1 LSPEQI
7 GRYVILRTL
16 GRGAMGIVYLARD
29 PQIERE
35 LALKTIRFDTAEKS
49 FGADEAKARFL
60 KEARISGRLQH
71 PHIVTVFD
79 VGEDQGT
86 LYLAMELVQGGSFS
100 QRLSDPVGFPMRD
113 RIRVVAEV
121 AEALAHAH
129 ERGVLHRDVKPANI
143 LLSPTLSAKVTDF
156 GIGKL
161 LTGDTEL
168 TSTGQMVGSPAY
180 MSPEQIKGEK
190 LDARTDIFSLGIV
203 LYQAVTLRKP
213 FPADTLTT
221 LVYQILHEEPPDP
234 SLVSKDVPEG
244 LREIIQKCL
253 AKDRA
258 NRYAD
263 AGELADDLREVLG
276 FSPVGSTAGLSES
289 KVKRGRPPSGTHP
302 STHPPVA
309 PLAPPSSP
317 GAFSTSAPTAAMRVS
332 LPVGKSADDVMTSA
346 PTVASMPAVV
356 PHDPDSESPTI
367 TTGRRMG
374 EAVALAAAS
383 DAASAVS
390 AASVPPSPDRKKKGV
405 SPLVLGGGLLV
416 ALAVVLGALSFSKK
430 SEKGL
435 DEATPASPGASTAA
449 PASPGAPAATAE
461 PAPVRLAP
469 APMPLSASA
478 PATAG
483 PAVAVVETPVPES
496 APTAV
501 PTKKVRV
508 KPTAAPEAPAAAVPV
523 AAKPAKP
530 AQQPADLTVTIRRF
544 LKIDVSPSQAR
555 IYLDGRYIGI
565 SDDWDDSGGGSLL
578 AFNLEGTHRLRICAP
593 EYRDLIVDLIVR
605 STATDD
611 KVTIDRSLE
620 KGTPDGPTGPE
631 GKLKRPS
638 YRTVGGAV
646 FNVNPPDAMVTV
658 NGRDLGPA
666 SKFATDGIQFQDM
679 AVYEVLLTAPGYES
693 KSLRVL
699 VGPTAGE
706 VRANIREKLKKM

>member
-1 LSPEQI
+1 MSPEQI

-35 LALKTIRFDTAEKS
+35 LALKTIRFDTGEKS
-49 FGADEAKARFL
+49 FGVEEAKARFL

-86 LYLAMELVQGGSFS
+86 LFLAMELVQGGSFS
-100 QRLSDPVGFPMRD
+100 QRLSDPAGFPLRD

-203 LYQAVTLRKP
+203 LYQALTLRKP

-221 LVYQILHEEPPDP
+221 LVYQILHEEPMDP
-234 SLVSKDVPEG
+234 GLVTNDVPEG
-244 LREIIQKCL
+244 MKDIIRKCL

-258 NRYAD
+258 NRYSD
-263 AGELADDLREVLG
+263 AGELADDLREILG

-289 KVKRGRPPSGTHP
+289 KVKRVKSSPGTP
-302 STHPPVA
+302 PPVA
-309 PLAPPSSP
+309 PLA
-317 GAFSTSAPTAAMRVS
+317 GAATPASMAPTAAVRIS
-332 LPVGKSADDVMTSA
+332 PPVGKLPEDPGSTAVPA
-346 PTVASMPAVV
+346 RPSMPAAATPVA
-356 PHDPDSESPTI
+356 DSESPTI

-374 EAVALAAAS
+374 EVMAKAAA
-383 DAASAVS
+383 AAAPAV
-390 AASVPPSPDRKKKGV
+390 KKKGL
-405 SPLVLGGGLLV
+405 SPVVLGGGLLAV
-416 ALAVVLGALSFSKK
+416 AAIVLGVLALSKK
-430 SEKGL
+430 SEKEVGEL
-435 DEATPASPGASTAA
+435 LPVPTS
-449 PASPGAPAATAE
+449 APAASV
-461 PAPVRLAP
+461 PAPVPTQPPPVAKVSG
-469 APMPLSASA
+469 ATGAS
-478 PATAG
+478 TAG
-483 PAVAVVETPVPES
+483 PAVAVVETPARDAS
-496 APTAV
+496 PTVA
-501 PTKKVRV
+501 PTKKARA
-508 KPTAAPEAPAAAVPV
+508 KPTAAPQEAAAAAAAVS
-523 AAKPAKP
+523 AAPKAP
-530 AQQPADLTVTIRRF
+530 AQKPADLTVTVRRF
-544 LKIDVSPSQAR
+544 LKLDVSPSQAR
-555 IYLDGRYIGI
+555 VYLDGRYIGI
-565 SDDWDDSGGGSLL
+565 SDDWDDAGGGSLL
-578 AFNLEGTHRLRICAP
+578 AFNLEGTHRIRLCAP
-593 EYRDLIVDLIVR
+593 EHRDLIVDLIVR

-631 GKLKRPS
+631 GKLKHPN
-638 YRTVGGAV
+638 YRTVRGAL
-646 FNVNPPDAMVTV
+646 FNVEPPDAMVTV
-658 NGRDLGPA
+658 NGRDVGPA
-666 SKFATDGIQFQDM
+666 SKFAKEELQFADM
-679 AVYEVLLTAPGYES
+679 AVYEVLLTAPGHES
-693 KSLRVL
+693 KSLRIL

-706 VRANIREKLKKM
+706 VRANIKEKLKKM

>member
-1 LSPEQI
+1 
-7 GRYVILRTL
+7 
-16 GRGAMGIVYLARD
+16 MGIVYLARD

-49 FGADEAKARFL
+49 FGAEEAKARFL

-86 LYLAMELVQGGSFS
+86 LFLAMELVQGGSFS
-100 QRLSDPVGFPMRD
+100 QRLSDPAGFPMRD

-203 LYQAVTLRKP
+203 LYQALTLRKP

-234 SLVSKDVPEG
+234 NLIASDVPEG
-244 LREIIQKCL
+244 LREIIKKCL

-258 NRYAD
+258 NRYSD
-263 AGELADDLREVLG
+263 AGELAEDLREALG
-276 FSPVGSTAGLSES
+276 YSTVGSTAGLSDS
-289 KVKRGRPPSGTHP
+289 KVKRGRPPSGTRP
-302 STHPPVA
+302 SVA
-309 PLAPPSSP
+309 PAGPPSGVPQVALASNAP
-317 GAFSTSAPTAAMRVS
+317 TAALRVSMPVGRAPEDAVTSAPTI
-332 LPVGKSADDVMTSA
+332 
-346 PTVASMPAVV
+346 ASMPAVAPPGV
-356 PHDPDSESPTI
+356 APDPDSESPTI

-374 EAVALAAAS
+374 EAVAKAAAQG
-383 DAASAVS
+383 AA
-390 AASVPPSPDRKKKGV
+390 PPPRPATGGRKPV
-405 SPLVLGGGLLV
+405 SPLVLGGGLL
-416 ALAVVLGALSFSKK
+416 AAAAVVLAALSLTKK
-430 SEKGL
+430 SDTAL
-435 DEATPASPGASTAA
+435 DGAALAPTSAVAST
-449 PASPGAPAATAE
+449 
-461 PAPVRLAP
+461 LAP
-469 APMPLSASA
+469 APQPSSPVPMTQTATVSEPASA
-478 PATAG
+478 PSTAG
-483 PAVAVVETPVPES
+483 PAVAVVETP
-496 APTAV
+496 APGLAATAV
-501 PTKKVRV
+501 AAKKARV
-508 KPTAAPEAPAAAVPV
+508 KPTAASAEPTVSAIVPSV
-523 AAKPAKP
+523 AKPVKP
-530 AQQPADLTVTIRRF
+530 AQKPADLTVTIRRF

-555 IYLDGRYIGI
+555 VFLDGRYIGI

-593 EYRDLIVDLIVR
+593 AFRDLIVDLIVR

-611 KVTIDRSLE
+611 NVTIDRSLE

-638 YRTVGGAV
+638 YRTIGAAV
-646 FNVNPPDAMVTV
+646 FNVDPPDAMVTV
-658 NGRDLGPA
+658 NGRALGPA
-666 SKFATDGIQFQDM
+666 SKFSKDGIQFQDM
-679 AVYEVLLTAPGYES
+679 AVYEVLLTAPGHES
-693 KSLRVL
+693 KSIRVL

>member
-35 LALKTIRFDTAEKS
+35 LALKTIRFDTVEKS
-49 FGADEAKARFL
+49 FGAEEAKARFL

-86 LYLAMELVQGGSFS
+86 LFLAMEFVKGESFS
-100 QRLSDPVGFPMRD
+100 QRLADPAGFPMRD

-203 LYQAVTLRKP
+203 LYQALTLRKP

-234 SLVSKDVPEG
+234 SLVSSDVPEG
-244 LREIIQKCL
+244 MREIIRKCL

-263 AGELADDLREVLG
+263 AGELAEDLRGALG
-276 FSPVGSTAGLSES
+276 FSPVGSTAGFSES
-289 KVKRGRPPSGTHP
+289 KVKRGRPPSGTP
-302 STHPPVA
+302 PPVA
-309 PLAPPSSP
+309 PLAPPPP
-317 GAFSTSAPTAAMRVS
+317 GVLASNAPTAAMRIS
-332 LPVGKSADDVMTSA
+332 MPVGKSAEDAVTSA
-346 PTVASMPAVV
+346 PTMASMPAVAA
-356 PHDPDSESPTI
+356 PDPDSESPTI

-374 EAVALAAAS
+374 EAVAKAAGAAAS
-383 DAASAVS
+383 
-390 AASVPPSPDRKKKGV
+390 PPKKKGV
-405 SPLVLGGGLLV
+405 SPFVLGGGLLAV
-416 ALAVVLGALSFSKK
+416 AAVVLGVLALSKK
-430 SEKGL
+430 SEKEVGEL
-435 DEATPASPGASTAA
+435 PPVPTS
-449 PASPGAPAATAE
+449 APAASI
-461 PAPVRLAP
+461 PAAVPTQPPP
-469 APMPLSASA
+469 AAKVSDAIGAS
-478 PATAG
+478 TAG
-483 PAVAVVETPVPES
+483 PAVAVVETPARDAS
-496 APTAV
+496 PTIA
-501 PTKKVRV
+501 PTKKARV
-508 KPTAAPEAPAAAVPV
+508 TPTAAPQEATAAAIAVPTPPK
-523 AAKPAKP
+523 AS
-530 AQQPADLTVTIRRF
+530 AQKPADLTVTVRRF
-544 LKIDVSPSQAR
+544 LKLNVSPSQAR
-555 IYLDGRYIGI
+555 VYLDERYIGI
-565 SDDWDDSGGGSLL
+565 GDDWDDGGGGSLL

-593 EYRDLIVDLIVR
+593 EYRDLNVDLIVR

-611 KVTIDRSLE
+611 KVTIDRRLE
-620 KGTPDGPTGPE
+620 KGSPDGPTGPAWLPE
-631 GKLKRPS
+631 GKLKHPN
-638 YRTVGGAV
+638 YRTVRDTV
-646 FNVNPPDAMVTV
+646 FNVQPPDAMVSV
-658 NGRDLGPA
+658 NGREQGPA
-666 SKFATDGIQFQDM
+666 SNKDFQFAEM

-693 KSLRVL
+693 KSLRIL
-699 VGPTAGE
+699 AGPAAGE
-706 VRANIREKLKKM
+706 VRANIKEKLKKM

>member
-1 LSPEQI
+1 MSPEQI

-35 LALKTIRFDTAEKS
+35 LALKTIRFDTVEKS
-49 FGADEAKARFL
+49 FGAEEAKARFL

-86 LYLAMELVQGGSFS
+86 LFLAMEFVKGESFS
-100 QRLSDPVGFPMRD
+100 QRLADPAGFPMRD

-203 LYQAVTLRKP
+203 LYQALTLRKP

-234 SLVSKDVPEG
+234 SLVSSDVPEG
-244 LREIIQKCL
+244 LREIVRKCL

-263 AGELADDLREVLG
+263 AGELADDLREALG

-289 KVKRGRPPSGTHP
+289 RVKRMRPPSGTP
-302 STHPPVA
+302 PPVA
-309 PLAPPSSP
+309 PLAPPLP
-317 GAFSTSAPTAAMRVS
+317 GAPPGVLASNAPTAAMRIS
-332 LPVGKSADDVMTSA
+332 MPVGKSAEDAVTSA
-346 PTVASMPAVV
+346 PTMASMPAVAAL
-356 PHDPDSESPTI
+356 DPDSESPTI

-374 EAVALAAAS
+374 EAVARAAAAAAS
-383 DAASAVS
+383 
-390 AASVPPSPDRKKKGV
+390 PPKKKGV
-405 SPLVLGGGLLV
+405 SPFVLGGGLLAV
-416 ALAVVLGALSFSKK
+416 AAVVLGVLALSKK
-430 SEKGL
+430 SEKEVGEL
-435 DEATPASPGASTAA
+435 PPVPTS
-449 PASPGAPAATAE
+449 APAASI
-461 PAPVRLAP
+461 PAPVPTQPPPVAKVSD
-469 APMPLSASA
+469 AIGAS
-478 PATAG
+478 TAG
-483 PAVAVVETPVPES
+483 PAVAVVETPARDAS
-496 APTAV
+496 PTIA
-501 PTKKVRV
+501 PTKKARV
-508 KPTAAPEAPAAAVPV
+508 TPTAAPQEATAAAIAVPT
-523 AAKPAKP
+523 APKAS
-530 AQQPADLTVTIRRF
+530 AQKPADLTVTVRRF
-544 LKIDVSPSQAR
+544 LKLNVSPSQAR
-555 IYLDGRYIGI
+555 VYLDERYIGI
-565 SDDWDDSGGGSLL
+565 GDDWDDGGGGSLL

-593 EYRDLIVDLIVR
+593 EYRDLNVDLIVR

-611 KVTIDRSLE
+611 KVTIDRRLE
-620 KGTPDGPTGPE
+620 KGSPDGPTGPAWLPE
-631 GKLKRPS
+631 GKLKHPN
-638 YRTVGGAV
+638 YRTVRDTV
-646 FNVNPPDAMVTV
+646 FNVQPPDAMVSV
-658 NGRDLGPA
+658 NGREQGPA
-666 SKFATDGIQFQDM
+666 SNKDFQFAEM
-679 AVYEVLLTAPGYES
+679 AVYEVLLTAPGYVS
-693 KSLRVL
+693 KSLRIL
-699 VGPTAGE
+699 VGPAAGE
-706 VRANIREKLKKM
+706 VRANIKEKLKKM

>member
-1 LSPEQI
+1 MSPEQI

-16 GRGAMGIVYLARD
+16 GKGAMGIVYLARD

-49 FGADEAKARFL
+49 FGAEEAKARFL

-86 LYLAMELVQGGSFS
+86 LYLAMELVKGGSFS
-100 QRLSDPVGFPMRD
+100 QRLSDPAGFPMRD

-203 LYQAVTLRKP
+203 LYQALTLRKP

-234 SLVSKDVPEG
+234 SLVSNDVPEG

-289 KVKRGRPPSGTHP
+289 KVKRRPPSGTHP
-302 STHPPVA
+302 PIA
-309 PLAPPSSP
+309 PLAPPSNP
-317 GAFSTSAPTAAMRVS
+317 FSSNAPTAAMRVS
-332 LPVGKSADDVMTSA
+332 LPVGKAAEDAVTSA
-346 PTVASMPAVV
+346 PTVASMPAVAA
-356 PHDPDSESPTI
+356 PDTDSESPTI

-374 EAVALAAAS
+374 EAVAKAAA
-383 DAASAVS
+383 AGE
-390 AASVPPSPDRKKKGV
+390 AASVPPPAGRKKGV
-405 SPLVLGGGLLV
+405 SPLVLGGGLLAV
-416 ALAVVLGALSFSKK
+416 AAAVLGLLALSKK
-430 SEKGL
+430 NDAKL
-435 DEATPASPGASTAA
+435 DGTAAAPTSVPASAGAPPSTAVPAA
-449 PASPGAPAATAE
+449 PTESASPSPN
-461 PAPVRLAP
+461 PR
-469 APMPLSASA
+469 SASS

-483 PAVAVVETPVPES
+483 PAVAVVETPAPES

-501 PTKKVRV
+501 PVKKVRA
-508 KPTAAPEAPAAAVPV
+508 KPTPGPAEAPVAAVP
-523 AAKPAKP
+523 AASKSVKPVQK
-530 AQQPADLTVTIRRF
+530 PADLTVTIRRF
-544 LKIDVSPSQAR
+544 LKIDTSPSQAR
-555 IYLDGRYIGI
+555 VYLDGRYIGI
-565 SDDWDDSGGGSLL
+565 ADDWDDSGGGSLL
-578 AFNLEGTHRLRICAP
+578 AFNMEGTHRLRICAP
-593 EYRDLIVDLIVR
+593 EHRDLIVDLIVR

-611 KVTIDRSLE
+611 RVSIDRGLE

-638 YRTVGGAV
+638 YRTVGSAV
-646 FNVNPPDAMVTV
+646 FNVSPPDAMVTV
-658 NGRDLGPA
+658 NGRELGPA
-666 SKFATDGIQFQDM
+666 SKFTDEGVQFQDM

-706 VRANIREKLKKM
+706 VRANIKEKLKKM

>member
-1 LSPEQI
+1 
-7 GRYVILRTL
+7 
-16 GRGAMGIVYLARD
+16 MGIVYLARD

-49 FGADEAKARFL
+49 FGAEEAKARFL

-86 LYLAMELVQGGSFS
+86 LFLAMELVQGGSFS
-100 QRLSDPVGFPMRD
+100 QRLADPAGFAIRD

-203 LYQAVTLRKP
+203 LYQALTLRKP

-234 SLVSKDVPEG
+234 SLVSSDVPESM
-244 LREIIQKCL
+244 REIIRKCL

-263 AGELADDLREVLG
+263 AGELADDLREALG
-276 FSPVGSTAGLSES
+276 FSPVGSTAGFSDS
-289 KVKRGRPPSGTHP
+289 KVRKARPSGTHP
-302 STHPPVA
+302 PIA
-309 PLAPPSSP
+309 PLTAPPGAPPSVL
-317 GAFSTSAPTAAMRVS
+317 STNAPTEAMRLNV
-332 LPVGKSADDVMTSA
+332 PVGRSAEDARTSA
-346 PTVASMPAVV
+346 PTVASMPAI
-356 PHDPDSESPTI
+356 PAPDPNSESPTI

-374 EAVALAAAS
+374 EAVAAVK
-383 DAASAVS
+383 ASA
-390 AASVPPSPDRKKKGV
+390 SPARAPGGKKKGL
-405 SPLVLGGGLLV
+405 SPLVLGGAL
-416 ALAVVLGALSFSKK
+416 LAVVAVILGVLSLSKK
-430 SEKGL
+430 SETSL
-435 DEATPASPGASTAA
+435 DGATPATTGIPAVA
-449 PASPGAPAATAE
+449 PMETATATATGGTSSVPRPPE
-461 PAPVRLAP
+461 APSPLAP
-469 APMPLSASA
+469 L

-483 PAVAVVETPVPES
+483 PAVAVVETPAPEIS
-496 APTAV
+496 PTAV
-501 PTKKVRV
+501 PMKRTRV
-508 KPTAAPEAPAAAVPV
+508 KPTAAVAEVPAAVIVPT
-523 AAKPAKP
+523 AAKALKP
-530 AQQPADLTVTIRRF
+530 AQKPADLTVTIRRF
-544 LKIDVSPSQAR
+544 LKIDVSPDQAR
-555 IYLDGRYIGI
+555 VYLDGRYIGI

-593 EYRDLIVDLIVR
+593 DYRDLIVDLIVR

-611 KVTIDRSLE
+611 KVTIDRKLE

-638 YRTVGGAV
+638 YKTVGGAV
-646 FNVNPPDAMVTV
+646 FNVDPQDANVTV

-666 SKFATDGIQFQDM
+666 SKLSKDGIQFQDM
-679 AVYEVLLTAPGYES
+679 AVYEVLLSAPGYES
-693 KSLRVL
+693 KSVRVL

-706 VRANIREKLKKM
+706 VRANIKEKLKKM

>member
-1 LSPEQI
+1 MSPEQI

-49 FGADEAKARFL
+49 FGAEEAKARFL

-86 LYLAMELVQGGSFS
+86 LYLAMEYVQGGSFS
-100 QRLSDPVGFPMRD
+100 QGLADPAGFAIHD

-203 LYQAVTLRKP
+203 LYQAITLRKP

-234 SLVSKDVPEG
+234 NLVSSDVPDG

-263 AGELADDLREVLG
+263 AGELAGDLREVLG
-276 FSPVGSTAGLSES
+276 FSPVGSTAGFSES
-289 KVKRGRPPSGTHP
+289 KVKKGRPPSGM
-302 STHPPVA
+302 HPPIA
-309 PLAPPSSP
+309 PLAPPP
-317 GAFSTSAPTAAMRVS
+317 GAPPGALSSNAPTAAMRVS
-332 LPVGKSADDVMTSA
+332 MPVGKSAEDAVTSA
-346 PTVASMPAVV
+346 PTVVSMPAVA
-356 PHDPDSESPTI
+356 PPAAHDPDSESPTI

-374 EAVALAAAS
+374 EAVAKVAAS
-383 DAASAVS
+383 EGAAV
-390 AASVPPSPDRKKKGV
+390 AAPSPGPRKKKPV
-405 SPLVLGGGLLV
+405 SPLVLGGGLFVV
-416 ALAVVLGALSFSKK
+416 AAVVLGALSLSKK
-430 SEKGL
+430 SDTGI
-435 DEATPASPGASTAA
+435 DGATPAST
-449 PASPGAPAATAE
+449 PARVATAE
-461 PAPVRLAP
+461 SAPVPPSPAPKPDRAVV
-469 APMPLSASA
+469 

-483 PAVAVVETPVPES
+483 PAVAVVETPAPEGM
-496 APTAV
+496 PTAV
-501 PTKKVRV
+501 PVKKIRV
-508 KPTAAPEAPAAAVPV
+508 KPTAAPSEAPVVAVPAAAKAAK
-523 AAKPAKP
+523 AAKPA
-530 AQQPADLTVTIRRF
+530 QRPADLTVTIRRF

-555 IYLDGRYIGI
+555 VFLDGRYIGI

-578 AFNLEGTHRLRICAP
+578 AFNLEGAHRLRICAP

-611 KVTIDRSLE
+611 RVTIDRGLE

-631 GKLKRPS
+631 GKLKRPTH
-638 YRTVGGAV
+638 RTVGGAV
-646 FNVNPPDAMVTV
+646 FNVDPPDAMVTV
-658 NGRDLGPA
+658 NGRELGPA
-666 SKFATDGIQFQDM
+666 SKFAKDGIQFQDM
-679 AVYEVLLTAPGYES
+679 AVYEVLLSAPGYES

-706 VRANIREKLKKM
+706 VRANIKEKLKKM